1 MDELEIAII
10 GGGPAGLATGLYA
23 ASAGRRAVL
32 WEGGVLGGQIAMA
45 SVVEN
50 YPGFPGGVEG
60 PELALAMH
68 EQAERAGLETRYE
81 PVRALRRAGSDFVVE
96 LESGAVSAR
105 CAIVTVGA
113 ERRTLGVP
121 GEAELTGHGVSSCAT
136 CDAHCFAGRPVAVI
150 GGGDAALDEAL
161 FATRYASRVH
171 VVHRRAASRASAVLQ
186 GRAAA
191 EPKIVLERNAVV
203 EPVLGDG
210 EVSGLAL
217 REQAGGSSGAPGA
230 ARELAVSAAFVF
242 IGQDPAT
249 APLRGLL
256 ELDAGGHAPV
266 NAWMETALP
275 GLFCAGE
282 ARAGSARQVVTAAG
296 DGATAAVT
304 TDRYLRA
311 RSGG

>member
-10 GGGPAGLATGLYA
+10 GGGPAGLTAGLYA
-23 ASAGRRAVL
+23 ARARRRSML

-50 YPGFPGGVEG
+50 YPGFPGGVGG

-68 EQAERAGLETRYE
+68 EQAERAGLQTRYE
-81 PVRALRRAGSDFVVE
+81 PVRALRREGSAFVVE
-96 LESGAVSAR
+96 SSGGAVRAR
-105 CAIVTVGA
+105 CAIVTVGG
-113 ERRTLGVP
+113 EHRKLGVP
-121 GEAELTGHGVSSCAT
+121 GEEELTGHGVSSCAT
-136 CDAHCFAGRPVAVI
+136 CDAHFFVGRPVAVI

-171 VVHRRAASRASAVLQ
+171 VVHRREVLRASAVLQ
-186 GRAAA
+186 ERAAA
-191 EPKIVLERNAVV
+191 EPKIAFERNAVV
-203 EPVLGDG
+203 ERVLGDG

-217 REQAGGSSGAPGA
+217 RDLASGASGG

-249 APLRGLL
+249 APLDGLL
-256 ELDAGGHAPV
+256 DLDAGGHAPV
-266 NAWMETALP
+266 NAWMETGLP

-296 DGATAAVT
+296 DGATAAIAA
-304 TDRYLRA
+304 DRYLRE
-311 RSGG
+311 RFET